1 MGGRGY
7 MRMGNRKMDR
17 VPSLAVG
24 AEWSMVEEFDLP
36 ALLKLV
42 ANPPQVEDL
51 VWTGHL
57 DQYDEAYDKLTTRS
71 AKPLKR
77 IENKVFYAV
86 RTADDPILEKFA
98 VEEIGN
104 VYATDAILALL
115 MASPRS
121 VYSWDITIEKTNG
134 ILFLDKRENSL
145 FDFLTVSETA
155 REPPQATEDI
165 DEINHPEKLSIEAT
179 MINQNFSQQVL
190 KENDPASRKTV
201 SSNATYFI
209 WPLVCTSSHN
219 KTFLT
224 LSSPSPL
231 LKQFEPN
238 PFFEDDNSGGEPAS
252 VAYRYRKF
260 TLGGINVIARC
271 ELHGWTSKR
280 GEDQNITVYS
290 LNEWDSKYADGV
302 NWRQKIDQQSGAVLA
317 TELKNNSCKLAK
329 WTAQSILAGADQ
341 MKLGYVSR
349 VANTNAYEHTILAT
363 QFFKPKELAAQ
374 INLNINNMWGIV
386 KMLCELVLNKQ
397 DGKYVL
403 LKDPNKATVRLY
415 SVPLTFDE
423 DEDEEGDADEDEH
436 DEEDDDA

>member
-1 MGGRGY
+1 MGGRGNF
-7 MRMGNRKMDR
+7 RRDRKADR

-24 AEWSMVEEFDLP
+24 GEWAMVEEFDLP

-57 DQYDEAYDKLTTRS
+57 DQYDEAYDKLSTRT

-86 RTADDPILEKFA
+86 RTADDPVLEKFA

-155 REPPQATEDI
+155 REPPQASEDI

-190 KENDPASRKTV
+190 KEKDATSRKGV
-201 SSNATYFI
+201 SKI
-209 WPLVCTSSHN
+209 HN
-219 KTFLT
+219 DCNIYKSICILDLT
-224 LSSPSPL
+224 
-231 LKQFEPN
+231 
-238 PFFEDDNSGGEPAS
+238 
-252 VAYRYRKF
+252 
-260 TLGGINVIARC
+260 
-271 ELHGWTSKR
+271 
-280 GEDQNITVYS
+280 
-290 LNEWDSKYADGV
+290 
-302 NWRQKIDQQSGAVLA
+302 
-317 TELKNNSCKLAK
+317 
-329 WTAQSILAGADQ
+329 TA
-341 MKLGYVSR
+341 
-349 VANTNAYEHTILAT
+349 
-363 QFFKPKELAAQ
+363 
-374 INLNINNMWGIV
+374 
-386 KMLCELVLNKQ
+386 
-397 DGKYVL
+397 
-403 LKDPNKATVRLY
+403 
-415 SVPLTFDE
+415 
-423 DEDEEGDADEDEH
+423 
-436 DEEDDDA
+436 

>member
-1 MGGRGY
+1 MYPWGKTSITAISSAQSLHFRSVAEFQHSVPFIEYLLTLLFYQSTATKRFGQQGRGGRDGRGFGRGMQGGRGGRGAPTQQEPQFSFGGKRSKTQPGRGAAGRGGRMGGRGNF
-7 MRMGNRKMDR
+7 RRDRKMDR

-24 AEWSMVEEFDLP
+24 GEWTMVEEFDLP

-57 DQYDEAYDKLTTRS
+57 DQYDEAYDKLSTRA

-77 IENKVFYAV
+77 IENKVFFAV

-155 REPPQATEDI
+155 REPPQASEDI

-190 KENDPASRKTV
+190 KEKDATSRKTV
-201 SSNATYFI
+201 INIHYWSNSTTCPHCLMSF
-209 WPLVCTSSHN
+209 
-219 KTFLT
+219 
-224 LSSPSPL
+224 L
-231 LKQFEPN
+231 LKSSYLLQQYF
-238 PFFEDDNSGGEPAS
+238 SLS
-252 VAYRYRKF
+252 
-260 TLGGINVIARC
+260 LLNVVR
-271 ELHGWTSKR
+271 
-280 GEDQNITVYS
+280 
-290 LNEWDSKYADGV
+290 
-302 NWRQKIDQQSGAVLA
+302 
-317 TELKNNSCKLAK
+317 TE
-329 WTAQSILAGADQ
+329 SILRG
-341 MKLGYVSR
+341 R
-349 VANTNAYEHTILAT
+349 
-363 QFFKPKELAAQ
+363 
-374 INLNINNMWGIV
+374 
-386 KMLCELVLNKQ
+386 
-397 DGKYVL
+397 
-403 LKDPNKATVRLY
+403 
-415 SVPLTFDE
+415 
-423 DEDEEGDADEDEH
+423 
-436 DEEDDDA
+436 